1 MSTSAKPIVNFYPHD
16 KTLVLTWLITYMLDD
31 GWQLTTNNTSAVKV
45 DGRIKRYRWR
55 LALKE
60 NDTRVLFDDP
70 EDANW
75 FAMVWK
81 DS

>member
-1 MSTSAKPIVNFYPHD
+1 MNTSDKPIVNFYPHD
-16 KTLVLTWLITYMLDD
+16 KTKVLNWLITYMLDE
-31 GWQLTTNNTSAVKV
+31 GWQLTPNNTSAVKV
-45 DGRIKRYRWR
+45 DGTVRCYRWR
-55 LALKE
+55 LSLKR

-81 DS
+81 D

>member
-1 MSTSAKPIVNFYPHD
+1 MNTSAKPIVNFFPHD
-16 KTLVLTWLITYMLDD
+16 KTKVLTWLITYMLDD
-31 GWQLTTNNTSAVKV
+31 DWQLSANNTSAVKML
-45 DGRIKRYRWR
+45 DATRIYRWR
-55 LALKE
+55 LSLKPS
-60 NDTRVLFDDP
+60 DTRVLFDDP